1 MENEVW
7 ALWSSMRTGIAI
19 SSIFVIVA
27 IWVGARF
34 TSVMVDKNVS
44 MLPRIIQTVFGLTLM
59 AWVTNIVVLN
69 RAVVIG
75 AAKAMETVG
84 ESTALSEGAQNYVD
98 TWANAEPGL
107 MANPIGALF
116 LLSALLIIILPLW
129 VKLTNYKQNY

>member
-7 ALWSSMRTGIAI
+7 ALWSSMRTGIEI
-19 SSIFVIVA
+19 SSIFIIVA

-59 AWVTNIVVLN
+59 AWVTNIVVVN

-75 AAKAMETVG
+75 AAKAMETAG

-98 TWANAEPGL
+98 TWANPELGL

-129 VKLTNYKQNY
+129 VKAD

>member
-7 ALWSSMRTGIAI
+7 TLWSSMRTGIAI

-34 TSVMVDKNVS
+34 TSVMVEKEVTI
-44 MLPRIIQTVFGLTLM
+44 LPRIIQTVFGLTLM

-75 AAKAMETVG
+75 AAKAMETAG
-84 ESTALSEGAQNYVD
+84 ESAALSEGAQNYVD
-98 TWANAEPGL
+98 TWANAAPGL
-107 MANPIGALF
+107 LANPIGALF

-129 VKLTNYKQNY
+129 VKPN

>member
-59 AWVTNIVVLN
+59 AWVTNIVVVN

-75 AAKAMETVG
+75 AAKAMETAG

-98 TWANAEPGL
+98 TWANAELGL

-129 VKLTNYKQNY
+129 VKAD

>member
-7 ALWSSMRTGIAI
+7 ALWSSMRTGMEI

-59 AWVTNIVVLN
+59 AWVTNIVVVN

-75 AAKAMETVG
+75 AAKAMETAG

-129 VKLTNYKQNY
+129 VKSD

>member
-7 ALWSSMRTGIAI
+7 ALWSSMRTGIEI

-75 AAKAMETVG
+75 AAKAMETAG

-129 VKLTNYKQNY
+129 VKAD

>member
-75 AAKAMETVG
+75 AAKAMETAG

-98 TWANAEPGL
+98 TWANAELGL

-129 VKLTNYKQNY
+129 VKAD

>member
-7 ALWSSMRTGIAI
+7 ALWSSMRTGIEI
-19 SSIFVIVA
+19 SSIFIIVA

-59 AWVTNIVVLN
+59 AWVTNIVVVN

-75 AAKAMETVG
+75 AAKAMETAG

-98 TWANAEPGL
+98 TWANAELGL

-129 VKLTNYKQNY
+129 VKAD

>member
-7 ALWSSMRTGIAI
+7 ALWSSMRTGIEI

-59 AWVTNIVVLN
+59 AWVTNIVVVN

-75 AAKAMETVG
+75 AAKAMETAG

-98 TWANAEPGL
+98 TWANAELGL

-129 VKLTNYKQNY
+129 VKAD